1 MTSLSKLGLSEAN
14 IATQH
19 GEVVRNP
26 VISLAREVATAAA
39 ERIGLRR
46 R

>member
-1 MTSLSKLGLSEAN
+1 
-14 IATQH
+14 
-19 GEVVRNP
+19 VVRNP
-26 VISLAREVATAAA
+26 VISLPREVATAAA

>member
-1 MTSLSKLGLSEAN
+1 
-14 IATQH
+14 
-19 GEVVRNP
+19 VVRNP

-39 ERIGLRR
+39 ENIGLRR